1 MKYGMMLKV
10 LTDIS
15 GKEKLKQMRCFTTV
29 FSLKKTKQNK
39 TIPGVG

>member
-15 GKEKLKQMRCFTTV
+15 GKEKLKQMRCFTTILS
-29 FSLKKTKQNK
+29 FFFFKKKK
-39 TIPGVG
+39 IPGVG

>member
-1 MKYGMMLKV
+1 MMLKV

-15 GKEKLKQMRCFTTV
+15 GKEKLKQMRCFTTI
-29 FSLKKTKQNK
+29 FSFKKKKKK